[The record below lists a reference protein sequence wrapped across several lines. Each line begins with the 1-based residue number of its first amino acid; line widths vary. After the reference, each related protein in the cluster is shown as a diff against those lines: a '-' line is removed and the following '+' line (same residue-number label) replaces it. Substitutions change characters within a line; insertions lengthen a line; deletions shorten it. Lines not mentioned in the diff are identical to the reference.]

1 MVSTYEGI
9 YEVIVSR
16 LQQILR
22 KIVFSKLFTKKI
34 KKKQKYMSYGLS
46 KVNDFPYFS
55 MKLENYGIYNTHLLI
70 FINTHLV
77 SNEIK

>member
-55 MKLENYGIYNTHLLI
+55 IVIRRLI
-70 FINTHLV
+70 GLPISKKKAKRKGRKNVTF
-77 SNEIK
+77 

>member
-1 MVSTYEGI
+1 
-9 YEVIVSR
+9 
-16 LQQILR
+16 
-22 KIVFSKLFTKKI
+22 
-34 KKKQKYMSYGLS
+34 MSYGLS

-77 SNEIK
+77 SNEIKWKKNKIKNK

>member
-55 MKLENYGIYNTHLLI
+55 IVIRRLI
-70 FINTHLV
+70 GLPI
-77 SNEIK
+77 SKKKKQKEKEEKM

>member
-16 LQQILR
+16 LQQILC
-22 KIVFSKLFTKKI
+22 KIVFSNYLQ
-34 KKKQKYMSYGLS
+34 KKKKLRNMSYGLS